1 MPAFFR
7 PSRALGVLLFLGFFA
22 LVANGYWWRL
32 GQPVALQDSLV
43 KRIACVSYAPYRNSD
58 QSPFDPHLVVS
69 AAQIDVDL
77 RALSQRFDC
86 VRTYSVSAGLD
97 LVPSIAR
104 RYGMKVLLGI
114 WLGRNPV
121 DNEREV
127 TRGIELAR
135 QNHDIVPAVVVGNEV
150 LLRGEMSESM
160 LVDYISRVRA
170 ATGLPVTY
178 ADVWEFWLRYPKIA
192 SAVSFVTIH
201 ILPYWED
208 DPVPIQD
215 AVAHVREIRQ
225 KMQAAFPHRKILI
238 GETGWPSEGR
248 QRRGAVPSRVNQARF
263 IREFLNWADTSHI
276 NYNVIEAFDQPWK
289 RGLEGTVGGYWGLY
303 DDHLQVKFPLQ
314 GAVTEDS
321 HWLRGVIA
329 GGIAALLFLGLGWF
343 NPRQTPL
350 AWVLLA
356 FAGDAAGAVL
366 FAQWRYM
373 GFANRNAYEW
383 ALTGGM
389 TVFSLAVTLLLA
401 QRLSAWAGRGRW
413 ADATALFPGN
423 RGPNFLIWP
432 NSSRDWLGLCQFIW
446 LFALSVIDLLLVF
459 DPRYRDFPIFLFA
472 PCLVGFW
479 LLAVARG
486 TQRDAHADLAAGLEE
501 TFLALTILVASI
513 LIVLIERPSNGSAD
527 VWSLM
532 GALVALS
539 VLVRRARR

>member
-7 PSRALGVLLFLGFFA
+7 PSRAHLVLLFLGFFA

-32 GQPVALQDSLV
+32 GQPVTLPDSLV
-43 KRIACVSYAPYRNSD
+43 KRIACVSYAPYRKSD

-77 RALSQRFDC
+77 RVLSQRFDC

-97 LVPSIAR
+97 QVPSIAR

-114 WLGRNPV
+114 WLDRNPI

-135 QNHDIVPAVVVGNEV
+135 INRDIVPAVVVGNEV
-150 LLRGEMSESM
+150 LLRGELPEPT

-170 ATGLPVTY
+170 ATDLPVTY
-178 ADVWEFWLRYPKIA
+178 ADVWEFWLRYPKVA
-192 SAVSFVTIH
+192 PAVSFVTIH

-263 IREFLNWADTSHI
+263 MREFLNWADASNI
-276 NYNVIEAFDQPWK
+276 SYNVIEAFDQPWK

-303 DDHLQVKFPLQ
+303 DDHLQAKFPLQ
-314 GAVTEDS
+314 GSLTEDP
-321 HWLRGVIA
+321 HWMRGVIA
-329 GGIAALLFLGLGWF
+329 GVVVAFLFLGLGYLY
-343 NPRQTPL
+343 PRPRPL
-350 AWVLLA
+350 TWALLA
-356 FAGDAAGAVL
+356 LGGDGAGAVW

-373 GFANRNAYEW
+373 GFATAMFLN
-383 ALTGGM
+383 GG
-389 TVFSLAVTLLLA
+389 
-401 QRLSAWAGRGRW
+401 
-413 ADATALFPGN
+413 
-423 RGPNFLIWP
+423 
-432 NSSRDWLGLCQFIW
+432 
-446 LFALSVIDLLLVF
+446 
-459 DPRYRDFPIFLFA
+459 
-472 PCLVGFW
+472 
-479 LLAVARG
+479 
-486 TQRDAHADLAAGLEE
+486 
-501 TFLALTILVASI
+501 
-513 LIVLIERPSNGSAD
+513 
-527 VWSLM
+527 
-532 GALVALS
+532 
-539 VLVRRARR
+539 